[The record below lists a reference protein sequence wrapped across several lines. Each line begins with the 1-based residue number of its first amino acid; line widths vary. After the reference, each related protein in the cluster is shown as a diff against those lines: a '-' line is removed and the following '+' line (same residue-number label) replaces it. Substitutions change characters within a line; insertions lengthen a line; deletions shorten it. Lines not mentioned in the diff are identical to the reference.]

1 MIFVYNYGT
10 PLTAAQATAL
20 NSFVALATTPAG
32 EHLAKDANG
41 EFVNTP
47 DTGGG
52 GSGITTLNGLTAT
65 TQTFADV
72 DDTNVTLAI
81 NSATSTHTFTLGWT
95 GTLAAGRLNSNV
107 VQAVSNDT
115 NVTGSISTQTLTL
128 GWTGTLAVS
137 RGGLGASLASLTTN
151 NLAKYN
157 GTNFV
162 DSLLASTVSGARAIF
177 AGTLAGDRTYT
188 LPDASGTVA
197 LLAQDA
203 NFNTLTVN
211 TNLVPDTNDGAA
223 LGTTALQF
231 SDLFLAEGA
240 VINWDNGDLT
250 LTQTNNE
257 LVLAGGNL
265 DIGTNKLRIGG
276 DIDIDGTP
284 ASDDTWT
291 GPSTNSFNAGATIAQ
306 WEAVYLDT
314 SSTWQLTDADA
325 ASTAGS
331 VLVGIATEAGTSSN
345 PLRVALPGSFV
356 RNDAWTWT
364 VGAPVYLSTTAGAL
378 TQTAPSGTDDVVRVV
393 GFAVNADVLFWNPS
407 PDYITRT

>member
-10 PLTAAQATAL
+10 PLTNAQATAL

-32 EHLAKDANG
+32 NHLAKDANG

-47 DTGGG
+47 DTGSGG
-52 GSGITTLNGLTAT
+52 GITSLNGLTAA

-95 GTLAAGRLNSNV
+95 GTLAASRLNANV

-128 GWTGTLAVS
+128 GWTGTLAVI
-137 RGGLGASLASLTTN
+137 RGGLGANLSSLTTN

-177 AGTLAGDRTYT
+177 AGTLTGDRTYT
-188 LPDASGTVA
+188 FPDSTGTVA

-211 TNLVPDTNDGAA
+211 TNLVPDANDGAG

-231 SDLFLAEGA
+231 SDLFLAEGG
-240 VINWDNGDLT
+240 VINWDNGDAT
-250 LTQTNNE
+250 LTQSGNTLTVAGAEFIIEDAAAYPTSTVSAGFRGVPQNSQSAAYT
-257 LVLAGGNL
+257 LVLSDAGKHILHPSSDNNARTFTIPANSSVAYP
-265 DIGTNKLRIGG
+265 IGTAITFVNQIN
-276 DIDIDGTP
+276 TV
-284 ASDDTWT
+284 
-291 GPSTNSFNAGATIAQ
+291 TIAITS
-306 WEAVYLDT
+306 DT
-314 SSTWQLTDADA
+314 MTLYP
-325 ASTAGS
+325 
-331 VLVGIATEAGTSSN
+331 AGTT
-345 PLRVALPGSFV
+345 GS
-356 RNDAWTWT
+356 RTLAANGLATAT
-364 VGAPVYLSTTAGAL
+364 KVGTTSWVITGVGL
-378 TQTAPSGTDDVVRVV
+378 T
-393 GFAVNADVLFWNPS
+393 
-407 PDYITRT
+407 

>member
-10 PLTAAQATAL
+10 PLTTAQANAL

-32 EHLAKDANG
+32 NHLAKDSNG

-47 DTGGG
+47 DSGAGG
-52 GSGITTLNGLTAT
+52 GITTLNTLTAT

-95 GTLAAGRLNSNV
+95 GTLAASRLNANV

-115 NVTGSISTQTLTL
+115 NVTGSIATQTLTL

-137 RGGLGASLASLTTN
+137 RGGLGANLSALTTN

-177 AGTLAGDRTYT
+177 AGTLGADRTYT
-188 LPDASGTVA
+188 LPNITGTIA

-211 TNLVPDTNDGAA
+211 TNLVPDANDGAA
-223 LGTTALQF
+223 LGTTTLQF
-231 SDLFLAEGA
+231 SDLFLAEGG
-240 VINWDNGDLT
+240 VINWDNGDVT
-250 LTQTNNE
+250 LTQSGNTLTVAGAELILEDASTYPTSTVSAGFRGIPQNSQSAAYTTVRSDAGKHILHPTADNNARTFTIDSNAN
-257 LVLAGGNL
+257 VPYP
-265 DIGTNKLRIGG
+265 IGTTITFVNQIN
-276 DIDIDGTP
+276 TV
-284 ASDDTWT
+284 
-291 GPSTNSFNAGATIAQ
+291 TIAITS
-306 WEAVYLDT
+306 DT
-314 SSTWQLTDADA
+314 LT
-325 ASTAGS
+325 
-331 VLVGIATEAGTSSN
+331 LYPAGTT
-345 PLRVALPGSFV
+345 GS
-356 RNDAWTWT
+356 RTLAANGLATAT
-364 VGAPVYLSTTAGAL
+364 KVGTTSWVITGVGL
-378 TQTAPSGTDDVVRVV
+378 T
-393 GFAVNADVLFWNPS
+393 
-407 PDYITRT
+407 

>member
-10 PLTAAQATAL
+10 PLTTAQATAL

-32 EHLAKDANG
+32 NHLAKDSNG

-52 GSGITTLNGLTAT
+52 GSGITTLNTLTAT

-95 GTLAAGRLNSNV
+95 GTLASSRLNANV

-137 RGGLGASLASLTTN
+137 RGGLGTSLAALTTN

-177 AGTLAGDRTYT
+177 AGTLGADRTYT
-188 LPDASGTVA
+188 LPNSTGTIALVTTTSDAITVGTIELGNA
-197 LLAQDA
+197 S
-203 NFNTLTVN
+203 
-211 TNLVPDTNDGAA
+211 DTTISRAA
-223 LGTTALQF
+223 A
-231 SDLFLAEGA
+231 
-240 VINWDNGDLT
+240 GDL
-250 LTQTNNE
+250 
-257 LVLAGGNL
+257 
-265 DIGTNKLRIGG
+265 
-276 DIDIDGTP
+276 
-284 ASDDTWT
+284 
-291 GPSTNSFNAGATIAQ
+291 
-306 WEAVYLDT
+306 AVE
-314 SSTWQLTDADA
+314 
-325 ASTAGS
+325 GVS
-331 VLVGIATEAGTSSN
+331 VLTTSN
-345 PLRVALPGSFV
+345 
-356 RNDAWTWT
+356 TKT
-364 VGAPVYLSTTAGAL
+364 VTGKRIQPRTASSTTASTLTPDLSSANVYFRT
-378 TQTAPSGTDDVVRVV
+378 TQTATLTIEAPTGTPVIGETIMIYVDSAAAQTLTINATYIPF
-393 GFAVNADVLFWNPS
+393 GAAFPATTTAGKTFMMSAQYNGTNWKTLWANAV
-407 PDYITRT
+407 

>member
-10 PLTAAQATAL
+10 PLTTAQATAL

-32 EHLAKDANG
+32 NHLAKDSNG

-52 GSGITTLNGLTAT
+52 GSGITTLNTLTAT

-95 GTLAAGRLNSNV
+95 GTLAASRLNANV

-128 GWTGTLAVS
+128 GWTGTLAAS
-137 RGGLGASLASLTTN
+137 RGGLGANLSALTTN

-162 DSLLASTVSGARAIF
+162 DSLIAGTVSGARAII
-177 AGTLAGDRTYT
+177 AGTLTGDRTYT
-188 LPDASGTVA
+188 FPDTSGTIA

-211 TNLVPDTNDGAA
+211 TNLVPDANDGAA

-231 SDLFLAEGA
+231 SDLFLAEGG
-240 VINWDNGDLT
+240 VINWDNGDVT
-250 LTQTNNE
+250 LTQTGNN
-257 LVLAGGNL
+257 LVLAGGEFSFGANTAGF
-265 DIGTNKLRIGG
+265 DVTDNGNSGTSDTIDWKLGNKQKSTFTGNCTFTFTAPTKPCSLILECVQ
-276 DIDIDGTP
+276 DGT
-284 ASDDTWT
+284 ARTITW
-291 GPSTNSFNAGATIAQ
+291 PSTVKWSGGTAPTFTG
-306 WEAVYLDT
+306 T
-314 SSTWQLTDADA
+314 SGRSDIVTFYYN
-325 ASTAGS
+325 GS
-331 VLVGIATEAGTSSN
+331 VYYGNSTLN
-345 PLRVALPGSFV
+345 FV
-356 RNDAWTWT
+356 N
-364 VGAPVYLSTTAGAL
+364 S
-378 TQTAPSGTDDVVRVV
+378 
-393 GFAVNADVLFWNPS
+393 
-407 PDYITRT
+407 